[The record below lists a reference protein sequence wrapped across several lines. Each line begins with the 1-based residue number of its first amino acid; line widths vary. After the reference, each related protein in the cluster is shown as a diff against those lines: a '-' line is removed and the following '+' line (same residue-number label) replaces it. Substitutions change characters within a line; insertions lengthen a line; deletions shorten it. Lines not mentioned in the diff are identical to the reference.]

1 MANKFVL
8 QFDAQLSV
16 NQMTGAIST
25 IQSALNNLKF
35 PEAITKGAT
44 KNFTSLTEEIKKFQE
59 LNAKGITSVKDF
71 EALEA
76 SGNKIIKLYEQLKEK
91 GQSWA
96 KMSGADVEKL
106 FPKEVSTVI
115 KSARDALKEYESK
128 INGVKEK
135 ITSLNN
141 AIKQNEAEIS
151 KRKTENAELQAPLKQ
166 AEQNLINKTNIQ
178 DAQEAL
184 NKVTE
189 AYNKAKEAR
198 EKYES
203 KPAEDQ
209 NASYLKGLN
218 TKENN
223 LKKLI
228 DDYNT
233 AKEASTTAAEKIA
246 QNNEIIKKSEEAL
259 KKAKNDLSTTESGQ
273 EIIKQQELDRLFEN
287 LGKLNGLNL
296 TGFEKSFDGAKSALE
311 AFIQKNGQEAIQQA
325 EQFIAVLEKEG
336 VDVKALKEVLA
347 GLRTEVN
354 QTDARLNDVKA
365 LKSRIQYFFGLTN
378 AINLAKRAIRSAFNT
393 IKDLDKAMTE
403 TAVVTNFSVSDMWS
417 QLPEY
422 TKQANQLGVTTLDAY
437 KAATL
442 YYQQGLKTNEVNALS
457 TETLKMAR
465 IAGLEAA
472 EATDRMTNALRGF
485 NMELTAANA
494 QRVDDVY
501 SELAA
506 NTASNV
512 DEISTAM
519 TKVASL
525 ANNANMEF
533 ETTAAFLAQIIETTR
548 ESAETAGTALK
559 TVVARFSEVKKL
571 VDEGSLKGQDE
582 EGQIIDV
589 NKVQTALRTAGI
601 DMRKYFLGEVGLD
614 DIFMELA
621 SKWDSLTTMQQRY
634 IATQAAGSRQQS
646 RFIAMMSD
654 YARTQELVG
663 KAYNSN
669 GAAARQFE
677 KTQESLES
685 KLARLK
691 NAWNEFLMGLANN
704 AIVKGVVD
712 LLILLLNTV
721 NKVTGAFGE
730 GVGFVLKWITALM
743 AFKGLKVLF
752 MSGGLL
758 EKGLMGLTSGTA
770 LGKALTK
777 AGLGATAGKGGVK
790 LGEAL
795 FGGMKMAMQNVWL
808 SFGTLG
814 TKTVGLF
821 SATAAKSMGTTAA
834 AITGISVALAAV
846 AAAAVIAGTAY
857 QAWLKY
863 TDKGHIKLAENYAEA
878 MHKTA
883 DNLQQQAN
891 RAKEAKEKIEDY
903 NNIIDTG
910 ATAKERNDAI
920 LAQNDYITQLLKQDA
935 TYAQYIQQLTSR
947 DGQIY
952 LTLDSKALAKAVD
965 EIAKNALKASGLSD
979 IADAFVASEQEN
991 YYNNLLTGVDLIQGT
1006 IKSQTNLSAAELM
1019 KKPWYSLM
1027 GLGPGDYSEANYAN
1041 SPVQTA
1047 TPEYEVQKLN
1057 DERKAFYAQIKADAI
1072 AAKLERQAY
1081 LTSAGTKFTN
1091 LYASDMNLNESQ
1103 ASLVAGAFGKSFDL
1117 SEAAQQLIEEY
1128 SIALQGQTRES
1139 LIAQYKAQF
1148 GETASVDGFSTKDL
1162 ARSLAQQKAYDFEAG
1177 QQTRG
1182 LADLAKND
1190 AGKLILE
1197 VFTGAFEGAAEDAS
1211 SGKLKHAYSSLSEAQ
1226 KSMVQKMLGTNEEDI
1241 SRALTKLGNNF
1252 SNDVRKNFI
1261 NSVSKSTTFT
1271 GKQLT
1276 QIAKKLTVGQQKQ
1289 IAKLAENFGDYG
1301 TKISDTIVAAAVN
1314 NSLLENPDKATSD
1327 FLERLAN
1334 LGNNPVL
1341 LLQEITQTAQ
1351 NGQGAVKDLADTLE
1365 QDLSNN
1371 PAFSAQGQLQFFLT
1385 SDEFEKLN
1393 EQIEK
1398 FVEENNSITASN
1410 IQELAESSQT
1420 LNGLLEN
1427 NVVTANG
1434 LANILNG
1441 LSSGRLGIFDLN
1453 NSLIDL
1459 YNDFYDVEGA
1469 ADAAYATIN
1478 NFKFG
1483 GDYTEAHQFIQQ
1495 LIDKLKEL
1503 QKTGQYAAMEKYL
1516 SVFFSEVPKG
1526 VENIDK
1532 AIKLLEKLQG
1542 NNGGDFWADLFGLK
1556 YQNKNGQQTLDFTSI
1571 IDGFL
1576 KNGGTNFK
1584 DYLKQQFQEKYH
1596 FSITDEFVNLMM
1608 QDLRSHDADVIKDI
1622 ASAQVQNVINAYI
1635 DGLNGKGI
1643 KVDKEAI
1650 KQRIATIAQMYG
1662 LDPAELLRDYLKN
1675 NGKKGKEE
1683 DTYTLDDLNFGPE
1696 DFDFS
1701 NVEAVTTSMETAI
1714 NNALE
1719 NDTLNLSAPGVE
1731 IDPLDDEAIHKMDTS
1746 QLLQAL
1752 GTDENGRFDLG
1763 TAYAKIKEIVPEV
1776 GDGTVTPQQWVDSQL
1791 GGEPLKLK
1799 VSFDYVSQD
1808 ENGVYKPDSMTV
1820 DIEVGDTTQLQETVS
1835 QIASQAPNMVETMG
1849 LELAKG
1855 ALGEISKALT
1865 TITTGHFSVPLDQ
1878 QKLTAANTAAATLQ
1892 SKLDAITQ
1900 KTYEANVKVE
1910 AKKTRLEIAGEGQ
1923 TITFSITTAAKGGIV
1938 KSFGSGGRSLEPGL
1952 ALTGE
1957 LGPEIVWNPEKG
1969 YAYLAGKDGPEI
1981 NNLQP
1986 GERIFNNQE
1995 TNAILK
2001 RSGISSFAKGG
2012 TINSY
2017 ATDGVPFGPPT
2028 NPPNPRSTDKHDK
2041 EKKTDWRNELDWLY
2055 NLVADI
2061 AEYER
2066 KANIA
2071 SLKYQSYL
2079 HDNEK
2084 TAADLLAELKK
2095 QEKLLKKAAEGYSD
2109 EYTKRGQELNQLNK
2123 AAKRDKLDKYVRYN
2137 KTDNTVEIDWDKIN
2151 KLKGKDKDKYDKIVD
2166 YINRMESAKQ
2176 KRDNAEQR
2184 LLEIQEQIRQL
2195 KEQLK
2200 NTYIDFE
2207 KRVLEAVV
2215 ASRQAQIDNLS
2226 KLNDNI
2232 NDVNDSILNS
2242 IQKEIE
2248 LQRQIRDNTDTESNI
2263 ADLEAQLA
2271 FLQRDTTGA
2280 NRGQIL
2286 DLEKQLKEA
2295 QQDYS
2300 DTLLDQSLNRLS
2312 DSNELAREQ
2321 REKQIELMQA
2331 QLDYQKENGL
2341 LWDEVH
2347 DLMASAFEDGKLTMS
2362 DKELM
2367 GLLQSAEGWD
2377 AMTTAQRQAWADE
2390 VKAAAKEAAAY
2401 FTSHD
2406 DVTNADKI
2414 DSPEYPSLSPS
2425 LPSLSGTPVTIGP
2438 GVSVTPRQQAG
2449 GSVSQA
2455 VKQILDQPI
2464 EDFIRLQRIN
2474 QGSTSATAMITKNGT
2489 SNFNIDI
2496 SVGSLAN
2503 DYDVDKLVKRVKE
2516 DIYTSAAY
2524 RNVNGVTVLR

>member
-1 MANKFVL
+1 MANSQTFTFNIKAIADMKDVESNISNIQNAL
-8 QFDAQLSV
+8 KQLKLPDS
-16 NQMTGAIST
+16 MAS
-25 IQSALNNLKF
+25 SLR
-35 PEAITKGAT
+35 
-44 KNFTSLTEEIKKFQE
+44 KNFGE
-59 LNAKGITSVKDF
+59 L
-71 EALEA
+71 E
-76 SGNKIIKLYEQLKEK
+76 
-91 GQSWA
+91 
-96 KMSGADVEKL
+96 
-106 FPKEVSTVI
+106 KEVSKYQQI
-115 KSARDALKEYESK
+115 
-128 INGVKEK
+128 
-135 ITSLNN
+135 
-141 AIKQNEAEIS
+141 IS
-151 KRKTENAELQAPLKQ
+151 KGIQTKGDANALEKSGKNILNIYDKIVSS
-166 AEQNLINKTNIQ
+166 INSLDN
-178 DAQEAL
+178 
-184 NKVTE
+184 
-189 AYNKAKEAR
+189 
-198 EKYES
+198 S
-203 KPAEDQ
+203 
-209 NASYLKGLN
+209 
-218 TKENN
+218 
-223 LKKLI
+223 
-228 DDYNT
+228 
-233 AKEASTTAAEKIA
+233 
-246 QNNEIIKKSEEAL
+246 AL
-259 KKAKNDLSTTESGQ
+259 KKAFEDLGGKEVDKLKESISQ
-273 EIIKQQELDRLFEN
+273 LQNQLKQQINTKKIVDTTAAKADLGQLKKDLESTDKAASELA
-287 LGKLNGLNL
+287 GKLNRTTFATFTKN
-296 TGFEKSFDGAKSALE
+296 LE
-311 AFIQKNGQEAIQQA
+311 AGRLDLAAKNLESINQQA
-325 EQFIAVLEKEG
+325 EKLGNANLIQWAQSLTQAFEKLKNNSDIQSTVAALEQLKSTLDSTRANVLSGLIEGYKNGTVRIEEMRTALAKLISTETDRGHATAQANKELDQ
-336 VDVKALKEVLA
+336 V
-347 GLRTEVN
+347 
-354 QTDARLNDVKA
+354 
-365 LKSRIQYFFGLTN
+365 KSRIQYFLGLNN
-378 AINLAKRAIRSAFNT
+378 AINLVRRAIRSAFNT
-393 IKDLDKAMTE
+393 IRDLDKAMTE

-571 VDEGSLKGQDE
+571 VEEGSLKGQDE

-712 LLILLLNTV
+712 LLILLLNTI
-721 NKVTGAFGE
+721 NKVTGAFGS

-758 EKGLMGLTSGTA
+758 EKGLMGLTSGTV

-777 AGLGATAGKGGVK
+777 AGLGAAAGKGGVK

-795 FGGMKMAMQNVWL
+795 FGGMKTAMQNVWL
-808 SFGTLG
+808 SFGVLG

-821 SATAAKSMGTTAA
+821 SATAAKSMSATAA
-834 AITGISVALAAV
+834 AVTGIGVALTAV

-903 NNIIDTG
+903 NNTINIGT
-910 ATAKERNDAI
+910 TVKERNDAI

-935 TYAQYIQQLTSR
+935 TYAQYIQQATSR

-952 LTLDSKALAKAVD
+952 LTLDSAKLAEAVNTIAEGALR
-965 EIAKNALKASGLSD
+965 ASGLSD
-979 IADAFVASEQEN
+979 IADAFVADSREN
-991 YYNNLLTGVDLIQGT
+991 YYNNLLKDVDLVNGT
-1006 IKSQTNLSAAELM
+1006 IKSLVTESAAELGQL
-1019 KKPWYSLM
+1019 PWWQRA
-1027 GLGPGDYSEANYAN
+1027 GWGPGNYSEANPQAATTT
-1041 SPVQTA
+1041 TA
-1047 TPEYEVQKLN
+1047 QPIYETRELTETEKI
-1057 DERKAFYAQIKADAI
+1057 FYAQIQAEAT
-1072 AAKLERQAY
+1072 AARIERQAY

-1091 LYASDMNLNESQ
+1091 LYAPNANLDETQ
-1103 ASLVAGAFGKSFDL
+1103 ASLVAGAFGKGFNL
-1117 SEAAQQLIEEY
+1117 SDAAQSLIEDY
-1128 SIALQGQTRES
+1128 SIALQGQTREA

-1148 GETASVDGFSTKDL
+1148 GQMASVVGVSDKDL

-1177 QQTRG
+1177 QQTKG
-1182 LADLAKND
+1182 LADLVKTD
-1190 AGKLILE
+1190 AGRLLLE
-1197 VFTGAFEGAAEDAS
+1197 VFTGAFEGAAEDIS
-1211 SGKLKHAYSSLSEAQ
+1211 TDKLIDAYSSLSESQQAIVQ
-1226 KSMVQKMLGTNEEDI
+1226 QMVVKDGQSFAGAFNKLSQDFTKGINE
-1241 SRALTKLGNNF
+1241 
-1252 SNDVRKNFI
+1252 NFI
-1261 NSVSKSTTFT
+1261 RSVSKSTTLT
-1271 GKQLT
+1271 GKQIT
-1276 QIAKKLTVGQQKQ
+1276 QIAKKLTIGQQKQ
-1289 IAKLAENFGDYG
+1289 ITKLAENFGDYG
-1301 TKISDTIVAAAVN
+1301 TKISDTIITAAIN
-1314 NSLLENPDKATSD
+1314 NDLSENPDKATSD

-1351 NGQGAVKDLADTLE
+1351 NGQGAVSDLAKTLE

-1371 PAFSAQGQLQFFLT
+1371 PAFSAHGQLQFFLT

-1398 FVEENNSITASN
+1398 FIEENNSITASN

-1427 NVVTANG
+1427 NVVSANG

-1441 LSSGRLGIFDLN
+1441 LSNGRLSIFDLN
-1453 NSLIDL
+1453 DSLIDL

-1516 SVFFSEVPKG
+1516 SVFFSEIPKG
-1526 VENIDK
+1526 VADIDK

-1556 YQNKNGQQTLDFTSI
+1556 YKNKNGQQTLDFTSI

-1576 KNGGTNFK
+1576 KDGGTNFK
-1584 DYLKQQFQEKYH
+1584 DYLKQKFQEKYH
-1596 FSITDEFVNLMM
+1596 FSITDEFVNLMI
-1608 QDLRSHDADVIKDI
+1608 QDLRSHDTDVIKDI

-1635 DGLNGKGI
+1635 EGLNGKGI
-1643 KVDKEAI
+1643 KIDKEAI

-1662 LDPAELLRDYLKN
+1662 LDPAALLRDYLKN
-1675 NGKKGKEE
+1675 NGKKGEG
-1683 DTYTLDDLNFGPE
+1683 DDNYTLDDLNFGPE

-1701 NVEAVTTSMETAI
+1701 NVEAVTTNMETAI
-1714 NNALE
+1714 NNALANE
-1719 NDTLNLSAPGVE
+1719 TLNLQAPGVE
-1731 IDPLDDEAIHKMDTS
+1731 IDPTDPEAIKKMDVG

-1776 GDGTVTPQQWVDSQL
+1776 GDGTVTPQQWVDAQL

-1799 VSFDYVSQD
+1799 VSFDYVNQD

-1820 DIEVGDTTQLQETVS
+1820 DIEVGNTTQLQETIT
-1835 QIASQAPNMVETMG
+1835 QIASQAPNLVETMG

-1855 ALGEISKALT
+1855 ALGEISTALT
-1865 TITTGHFSVPLDQ
+1865 TITTGKFSVPLEQ

-1892 SKLDAITQ
+1892 SRLDAITG
-1900 KTYEANVKVE
+1900 KTYEANVSVS
-1910 AKKTRLEIAGEGQ
+1910 AKQTELKIQGEGK
-1923 TITFSITTAAKGGIV
+1923 TITFYITTAAKGGIV

-1986 GERIFNNQE
+1986 GERVFNNQE

-2017 ATDGVPFGPPT
+2017 ATQSVPWGQTPT
-2028 NPPNPRSTDKHDK
+2028 SSTGGGTGRGTGN
-2041 EKKTDWRNELDWLY
+2041 KKQQDLRNELDWLY

-2061 AEYER
+2061 AESER
-2066 KANIA
+2066 QANIY
-2071 SLKYQSYL
+2071 SLKYQQYL
-2079 HDNEK
+2079 HSSAKNSVALY
-2084 TAADLLAELKK
+2084 TFLKE
-2095 QEKLLKKAAEGYSD
+2095 QITKLTDAQEGYAD
-2109 EYTKRGQELNQLNK
+2109 EEKKRAKELRQLNS
-2123 AAKRDKLDKYVRYN
+2123 AAKKDKVSQYVKYN
-2137 KTDNTVEIDWDKIN
+2137 TNDDTVEIDWNAIN
-2151 KLKGKDKDKYDKIVD
+2151 KLTDTKDSKGKKKSEKQLEKDKATYDKIMD
-2166 YINRMESAKQ
+2166 YINQMESAKQ
-2176 KRDNAEQR
+2176 KKDNAEQR
-2184 LLEIQEQIRQL
+2184 QLEIEEEVRQL
-2195 KEQLK
+2195 KEQLR
-2200 NTYIDFE
+2200 NSYADFE
-2207 KRVLEAVV
+2207 KKVLDAVV
-2215 ASRQAQIDNLS
+2215 ANRQSQIDSLS
-2226 KLNDNI
+2226 ELNDNI
-2232 NDVNDSILNS
+2232 NNVNDAIINS

-2248 LQRQIRDNTDTESNI
+2248 LERQIRDNTDTESNI

-2280 NRGQIL
+2280 NKGQIL

-2295 QQDYS
+2295 RQDYS
-2300 DTLLDQSLNRLS
+2300 DTLLDQSLDRLS
-2312 DSNELAREQ
+2312 QSNDEAREQ
-2321 REKQIELMQA
+2321 REKQIELMQE
-2331 QLDYQKENGL
+2331 QLDYQKEHGL

-2347 DLMASAFEDGKLTMS
+2347 DLIEKGYSSSGTVKEDSKLMQLLKEAEGYDTMTS
-2362 DKELM
+2362 TQQAGLMQELM
-2367 GLLQSAEGWD
+2367 E
-2377 AMTTAQRQAWADE
+2377 
-2390 VKAAAKEAAAY
+2390 AAKEAGAYLAEYKDENSKIGNLDGVHLARFNITDDNNAAEKY
-2401 FTSHD
+2401 RKEKKELRTGKKSSKKQNDIEGFKTADTTLVKNIGDSATLIKQSAEAFQSKTDPKSLLKTSL
-2406 DVTNADKI
+2406 VKT
-2414 DSPEYPSLSPS
+2414 LSDE
-2425 LPSLSGTPVTIGP
+2425 
-2438 GVSVTPRQQAG
+2438 A
-2449 GSVSQA
+2449 
-2455 VKQILDQPI
+2455 
-2464 EDFIRLQRIN
+2464 FIRIADLNN
-2474 QGSTSATAMITKNGT
+2474 QMSKTDASLNTIRNNSSA
-2489 SNFNIDI
+2489 FNIDI

-2503 DYDVDKLVKRVKE
+2503 DYDVDKLVKRIKE